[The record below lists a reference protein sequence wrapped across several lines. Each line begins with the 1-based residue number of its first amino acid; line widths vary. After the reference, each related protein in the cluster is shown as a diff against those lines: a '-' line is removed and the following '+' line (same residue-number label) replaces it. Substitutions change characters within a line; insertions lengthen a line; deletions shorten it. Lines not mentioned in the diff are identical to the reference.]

1 MGKNKQ
7 ARVITKLAHLITKR
21 SVRLSN
27 QESLSASTSIKDGK
41 RLEEQG
47 TNYQGV
53 LLMLSKQITLRLPE
67 EVNEALKKIS
77 QQTGIN
83 YSNLVLLACWN
94 NVFQFFQNHK

>member
-1 MGKNKQ
+1 MKMMANGWKSREQIMKDYGYSEGKSTNSM
-7 ARVITKLAHLITKR
+7 KL
-21 SVRLSN
+21 
-27 QESLSASTSIKDGK
+27 
-41 RLEEQG
+41 
-47 TNYQGV
+47 
-53 LLMLSKQITLRLPE
+53 KQITLRLPE

>member
-1 MGKNKQ
+1 MMANGWKSREQIMKDYGYSEGKSTNSM
-7 ARVITKLAHLITKR
+7 KL
-21 SVRLSN
+21 
-27 QESLSASTSIKDGK
+27 
-41 RLEEQG
+41 
-47 TNYQGV
+47 
-53 LLMLSKQITLRLPE
+53 KQITLRLPE

>member
-1 MGKNKQ
+1 MMANGWKSMEQIMKDYGYSEGKSTNSM
-7 ARVITKLAHLITKR
+7 KL
-21 SVRLSN
+21 
-27 QESLSASTSIKDGK
+27 
-41 RLEEQG
+41 
-47 TNYQGV
+47 
-53 LLMLSKQITLRLPE
+53 KQITLRLPE